1 MNDEVDNQNSH
12 FMKKE
17 KRGNERML
25 VNIEE
30 MLVKCQI
37 DININQNGLCNFYKM
52 YQLNILGQPGWS
64 SCPGRVGHPVRAELV
79 ILSGQSWS
87 SRPIK

>member
-52 YQLNILGQPGWS
+52 YQLNILG
-64 SCPGRVGHPVRAELV
+64 RAELV

-87 SRPIK
+87 SCPGKVGHPVQ